1 MQRITIGRL
10 SRIHLGVVLT
20 LLCALALLGVTRL
33 APPALAAAADYTGGP
48 GTGDYPLYVPNDHTV
63 CALRFTAAAGT
74 LLDKNGNPVTAAGA
88 NYYVKIRLSPSA
100 SPQGTSN
107 RGFTW
112 NPTTQTWVDNQDGSW
127 ADFPVATTTSGGALT
142 AGNNWY
148 YFKFG
153 DTTKSGLCSLL
164 VSLQPTDGGS
174 GTTQN
179 NASPPTVTVM
189 DMSGTISGAQ
199 YGFWVHNATTTGFT
213 GKRVE
218 ADKAGDTPVWALSR
232 SVGSAPPTAS
242 VPPDGTGG
250 ANGDFVLGTPTGTGN
265 PFDVKIQTTTWSAIS
280 SSLADVNIALP
291 AVPGD
296 PSADMTPPSA
306 PGALSVTPGD
316 TSASLSWGAATDNT
330 GVSSYLVY
338 RWTDPPAGA
347 TYTSAPVLVATVTNG
362 TTYTNTGL
370 TNGTKYYYLVRA
382 EDAAT
387 NVGPRSITVAATPQA
402 PTAVT
407 LKTSASVVAWGHKAT
422 LSGTL
427 TSGGSAVAGQTVN
440 VQASVAGRAWQTVV
454 SPVTDASGN
463 YSASVSPAQATRYK
477 AVFAAAGVYLGSASV
492 TVKVTPSV
500 KLGVV
505 VAPTTVKK
513 GKSFAVWGSLTPRMT
528 PRSKTVRIKCY
539 VKKGG
544 TWALRK
550 TFTATDANRGS
561 ASRYKATIKLAIT
574 GRWELVAYSPATS
587 KYAATTASPT
597 HIRVHT

>member
-1 MQRITIGRL
+1 MGSRGIPRL
-10 SRIHLGVVLT
+10 RHGWTTRTAHGLT
-20 LLCALALLGVTRL
+20 FPW
-33 APPALAAAADYTGGP
+33 PPLP
-48 GTGDYPLYVPNDHTV
+48 
-63 CALRFTAAAGT
+63 
-74 LLDKNGNPVTAAGA
+74 AGA
-88 NYYVKIRLSPSA
+88 
-100 SPQGTSN
+100 Q
-107 RGFTW
+107 
-112 NPTTQTWVDNQDGSW
+112 
-127 ADFPVATTTSGGALT
+127 LT

-153 DTTKSGLCSLL
+153 DTTKSGTYYLL

-179 NASPPTVTVM
+179 NASPPKVTVM

-199 YGFWVHNATTTGFT
+199 YGFWVHNGAATGYG
-213 GKRVE
+213 GKTVE
-218 ADKAGDTPVWALSR
+218 ADATSDVLALSR
-232 SVGSAPPTAS
+232 SVDSASPTTS

-250 ANGDFVLGTPTGTGN
+250 ANGDFVLGTPTGN
-265 PFDVKIQTTTWSAIS
+265 PFDVNLHIGSSTTETWSAIS

-296 PSADMTPPSA
+296 LSADMTPPSA
-306 PGALSVTPGD
+306 PGTLSVTPGD

-330 GVSSYLVY
+330 GVSNYLVY

-362 TTYTNTGL
+362 TTYTDTGL

-387 NVGPRSITVAATPQA
+387 NVGPRSNTVAATPQA

-422 LSGTL
+422 LRGTL

-440 VQASVAGRAWQTVV
+440 VQASVAGRAWKTVA
-454 SPVTDASGN
+454 SPVTDASGT
-463 YSASVSPAQATRYK
+463 YSASVSPTQATRYK
-477 AVFAAAGVYLGSASV
+477 AVFTAAGAYLGSASA
-492 TVKVTPSV
+492 TVKVTPRV
-500 KLGVV
+500 KLGAV

-544 TWALRK
+544 TWVLREDVRGDQCEQGLGVALQGHHQARRHGQVG
-550 TFTATDANRGS
+550 A
-561 ASRYKATIKLAIT
+561 
-574 GRWELVAYSPATS
+574 GRLLSGDVQ
-587 KYAATTASPT
+587 
-597 HIRVHT
+597 IRRHHGKPHAHQGAQLKVR